1 MFTPFF
7 VQSGVFDYRTA
18 RVADTNRYAAFFRAM
33 LDGGVNLAPSQFEAG
48 FLSDAHS
55 TAEIEATLLTAKAA
69 FATLRGR

>member
-1 MFTPFF
+1 
-7 VQSGVFDYRTA
+7 
-18 RVADTNRYAAFFRAM
+18 M